1 MSFDHYIGFE
11 TYIPNYLP
19 KQQKQYSDNSV
30 INNTLSSLMI
40 YRSVSRRVSFI
51 EFWKT
56 RFIFRHA
63 PVKKFISKEYIYYKY
78 RL

>member
-1 MSFDHYIGFE
+1 MPFDHYIGFE

-19 KQQKQYSDNSV
+19 RQQKQYSNNSV
-30 INNTLSSLMI
+30 INNVLTSPMI
-40 YRSVSRRVSFI
+40 YRSVSHRVSFI

-56 RFIFRHA
+56 RFIFRYA